1 MLGAH
6 VRCRA
11 LRSPF
16 QNRCSSTLT
25 ATMSV
30 PPLVV
35 LDLNGTLL
43 YRKKNN
49 QGRTIPNGK
58 ITTRPY
64 LQCFLEYCLGPYYQ
78 EKHKKLSKIWPVKNR
93 TSVDKNAA
101 PHGSQF
107 WLDAPGD
114 AVWCPPRTRVC
125 LMIWSSAS
133 EENVNK
139 MTGLVA
145 PFQIGRALFQRVW
158 ARPTLV
164 TSSQLATKVS
174 TVKDLSIVWD
184 ELNRWDSY
192 MQDSEARSRR
202 PRFRSRAL
210 AGTRLFYYEKK
221 QEKSK
226 AWKHVHTNHHDMPH
240 NMLYKEAM
248 QRNLSG
254 MLDSYYGPLLHEPF
268 GPKNTILLDDS
279 VGKARCQPNNHICI
293 PEFDAQSASTYTSYL
308 ERGSPPEMVDGLDD
322 FLLQFIGVLDV
333 LSDVEN
339 VEQWILDGNAATF
352 SRYQTPE
359 ERAEWVQRGI
369 QALAARSI
377 CVEP

>member
-1 MLGAH
+1 M
-6 VRCRA
+6 
-11 LRSPF
+11 
-16 QNRCSSTLT
+16 T

-107 WLDAPGD
+107 WLEAPGD

-192 MQDSEARSRR
+192 MQDSGARSRR
-202 PRFRSRAL
+202 PTFR
-210 AGTRLFYYEKK
+210 
-221 QEKSK
+221 
-226 AWKHVHTNHHDMPH
+226 
-240 NMLYKEAM
+240 
-248 QRNLSG
+248 LS
-254 MLDSYYGPLLHEPF
+254 L
-268 GPKNTILLDDS
+268 I
-279 VGKARCQPNNHICI
+279 HI
-293 PEFDAQSASTYTSYL
+293 
-308 ERGSPPEMVDGLDD
+308 
-322 FLLQFIGVLDV
+322 
-333 LSDVEN
+333 
-339 VEQWILDGNAATF
+339 
-352 SRYQTPE
+352 
-359 ERAEWVQRGI
+359 
-369 QALAARSI
+369 
-377 CVEP
+377 